1 MDVRCDK
8 CQARYRIDDARVG
21 AAGLTMRCGKCG
33 NTFKVSKDGAAASTG
48 AAPSKP
54 PPKPAPAPAADDG
67 AGSTMMFVAPK
78 IPAPAPKAAP
88 AAAPTP
94 AAKPAPAADDG
105 AGSTMMFVAPKIPL
119 PAAKPAPAA
128 PAPKPAAAAAKPAA
142 DDDSGSTM
150 MFGSSPIKLPA
161 AAPSAPPAP
170 PPAKPAPAAAKPA
183 PAPVNDDNAGSTMM
197 FGSSPLAKPVSLPS
211 KPAAPPPPKPPPPAP
226 KKEEPPTPVA
236 AVEPA
241 PGDDEA
247 IKGNAPAEDYGSQ
260 ETAEEPAAGPRDTAQ
275 DEPGQAAPGESVG
288 DDDIDPNAL
297 TSDAS
302 QLHGDEGEGDHAPA
316 PKAPLPKGVIY
327 GGIGAAAAIVLAV
340 LGLLVANKF
349 RPRPPPPAA
358 MQALTDARAIL
369 DKDSISLFQQALDGD
384 QNAIALAPKSA
395 FPEAKALAAQIELA
409 WSDALADESALF
421 ADKSS
426 RESDD
431 KKKADLDARS
441 QKADAEAKV
450 HHTNAL
456 EAVKGQTPELT
467 KSPDVHLALADY
479 YRQGK
484 SNSFDKEIKKANALH
499 ANESAVTFLEGVK
512 LLGDDDGAEKGLAKL
527 KAALAADPGNA
538 RIQYRVAQAQFALKN
553 DAEEKTALEATLKLS
568 PQHERAK
575 MMLDALVPPAPASPP
590 SENTPENNK

>member
-575 MMLDALVPPAPASPP
+575 MLDALVPPAPASPP